1 MDTPIRCSVVIPHL
15 QGEAP
20 LLACLRALHEQPA
33 AGGVEIVLVDNA
45 SSDGSVDRARTAWPG
60 IRIVRSERN
69 LGYAGGCN
77 LGLEA
82 ARGRWT
88 VFLNDDARMAP
99 GALEVLLGDLE
110 RGSPDRLV
118 QPTLRSAAAPERFDY
133 AGGAGGLIDR
143 WGYPFALGRLFH
155 YLEQD
160 EEQYRMRGPLA
171 WASGCCL
178 AGPTELF
185 RRLGGFEESFFAH
198 FEEID
203 LAWRHRRGG
212 GRIEGVPEAV
222 VFHLGPATLP
232 EGARKTYLNFR
243 NSLWTLRRNL
253 AGARLA
259 GVLAGRVLLD
269 GAALGRLLLMGRLAE
284 AAAVGQGWWHGL
296 TRKPWGPVVPPRGR
310 RTPSAEEGTYRGS
323 VALAV
328 WLGGVRRA
336 SQLLPRVR
344 GWERFR

>member
-1 MDTPIRCSVVIPHL
+1 MDTPVRCSVVIPHL
-15 QGEAP
+15 KGVAP
-20 LLACLRALHEQPA
+20 LQACLEALHASPA
-33 AGGVEIVLVDNA
+33 AGIEIVLVDNA
-45 SSDGSVDRARTAWPG
+45 SSDGSVEQARAAWPG
-60 IRIVRSERN
+60 IRIVRSEHNR
-69 LGYAGGCN
+69 GYAGGCN

-88 VFLNDDARMAP
+88 VFLNDDALMTP
-99 GALEVLLGDLE
+99 GSLEVLLDDLE
-110 RGSPDRLV
+110 QGAPDRLV
-118 QPTLRSAAAPERFDY
+118 QPTLRSASEPDRFDY

-155 YLEQD
+155 HLEED
-160 EEQYRMRGPLA
+160 RGQYRTRGPLA

-178 AGPTELF
+178 AGPTGLF

-222 VFHLGPATLP
+222 VLHLGPATLP

-253 AGARLA
+253 AGAPLA
-259 GVLAGRVLLD
+259 GVLAVRLLLD
-269 GAALGRLLLMGRLAE
+269 GAALGRLLLTGRPAE
-284 AAAVGQGWWHGL
+284 ALAVGRGWWHGL
-296 TRKPWGPVVPPRGR
+296 SRRPWGAVVPLPGR
-310 RTPSAEEGTYRGS
+310 SAPSAGEGTYRGS

-328 WLGGVRRA
+328 WLGGLRRA
-336 SQLLPRVR
+336 EQLLPRVR
-344 GWERFR
+344 GWERLR